1 MMTLVFPWGVF
12 GKKANP
18 SVALVL
24 GGGSARGLSHIG
36 FIKAMEEQGIP
47 IDLLVGTSMGS
58 IIAGIYAAGYST
70 DNMIHIFSTL
80 DMASLLDIPIPPLGG
95 VLDTA
100 GLQLYLDKLL
110 RGASFDELPI
120 PFYSVVV
127 NLGTGKEEALNKGK
141 VSTAIQA
148 SMSIPGI
155 FMPVEINGQHYV
167 DGGLKNQVAANV
179 AADKGA
185 DVIVAI
191 YLEHDYQEPNFKDI
205 INNLRMSLTAMMDG
219 YVDIHTAMADVLVLP
234 EVDFDSS
241 MDYYR
246 VPYFVTQGFKAGNEY
261 AEQIKEAIL
270 AQDPSYKFIP
280 YKQTGC
286 STGELNQMLREA
298 ELAAAAL
305 PKRFTMKTLLTYDG
319 DYNFTKLGL
328 KFTHGPLKL
337 FGVGYRYGFDAQDGG
352 HELFLYWGTEK
363 TGGADLYLRLNPK
376 RSKPSLGF
384 SLRSPELNNYVAEAA
399 YVTQGDRAW
408 RLSLTNNSLLD
419 LPRIVGGLSLQVY
432 RLRTDGTNVPYSEKI
447 ILDLLPRFRVYP
459 WEDKRFAMGAALIK
473 PYLLTGASVGTKISK
488 FEPTVSIRTGVGLD
502 FQLMGLYPGTFF
514 AGIQFD
520 GTGKLKGKFELKLG
534 DV

>member
-1 MMTLVFPWGVF
+1 MTLVFPLGVF

-80 DMASLLDIPIPPLGG
+80 DMASLLDIPMPPLGG

-100 GLQLYLDKLL
+100 GLQLYLDKML
-110 RGASFDELPI
+110 RGMCFDELSI

-127 NLGTGKEEALNKGK
+127 NLGTGKEEALNEGK

-148 SMSIPGI
+148 SMSIPGV
-155 FMPVEINGQHYV
+155 FMPVEIDGQHYV

-185 DVIVAI
+185 DVIVAVC
-191 YLEHDYQEPNFKDI
+191 LEHDYQEPNFKDI

-234 EVDFDSS
+234 EVDFGSS

-246 VPYFVTQGFKAGNEY
+246 VPYFVTQGYKAGNEY
-261 AEQIKEAIL
+261 ATEIKEAIL
-270 AQDPSYKFIP
+270 AQNPSYKFIP
-280 YKQTGC
+280 YKQPGC
-286 STGELNQMLREA
+286 STGELNQLLREA
-298 ELAAAAL
+298 ELAAATL
-305 PKRFTMKTLLTYDG
+305 PKRFTLKTLLTYDR
-319 DYNFTKLGL
+319 DYNFTKMGL
-328 KFTHGPLKL
+328 KFTHGPLNL
-337 FGVGYRYGFDAQDGG
+337 FGVGYRYGFDSQDGG
-352 HELFLYWGTEK
+352 HELFLDWGTEK
-363 TGGADLYLRLNPK
+363 TGAADLYLRLNPN
-376 RSKPSLGF
+376 RSKPSFGF
-384 SLRSPELNNYVAEAA
+384 SLRSPEYNNLALEAA
-399 YVTQGDRAW
+399 YVSQGEKAW
-408 RLSLTNNSLLD
+408 RLSVTNNSLLN
-419 LPRIVGGLSLQVY
+419 LPRVVAGLSLQVH
-432 RLRTDGTNVPYSEKI
+432 RLRTDETSVPYAEKI
-447 ILDLLPRFRVYP
+447 ILNAMPRLRIYP
-459 WEDKRFAMGAALIK
+459 WEDKRFALGAALIR
-473 PYLLTGASVGTKISK
+473 PYLLTGASIGTKISK
-488 FEPTVSIRTGVGLD
+488 FEPIVSIKTGMGLD

-520 GTGKLKGKFELKLG
+520 GTGKLKGKFELKMG
-534 DV
+534 DL